1 MIPPHTKAIPLNR
14 LPVVRKHGEAL
25 FLPAMVSEGSGPVA
39 KSRRREGFR
48 PARQG
53 GAFPFRPARRPM
65 PAVPA
70 AALPP
75 RSAPRSEHFAR
86 LEGKASE
93 TPRPGHFS
101 RGRKVSVLRRTTWG
115 GPASP
120 RPGGMPVLPSGAQ
133 KAPGFASAGRC
144 AVLLSGAQKTRA
156 SPRPGGVPVLPSGA
170 QKARLRPG
178 RAVCRAGERSAE
190 GPRLRFGRAVCRAA
204 ERGAEGL
211 ALPRPGGVPV
221 LPSGA
226 QKAPASPW
234 PAGVAV
240 LPSGAQK
247 TPGFASAGRCG
258 RQLEFVSKSATI
270 KA

>member
-25 FLPAMVSEGSGPVA
+25 FLPAMVSAGSGPVA

-48 PARQG
+48 PVRQG
-53 GAFPFRPARRPM
+53 GALPFRPARRPM

-93 TPRPGHFS
+93 TPRGAAGGDAATPSQSFPSPHAARAKKRAALYKTLRPAHPHRTPRPGHFS

-120 RPGGMPVLPSGAQ
+120 W
-133 KAPGFASAGRC
+133 
-144 AVLLSGAQKTRA
+144 
-156 SPRPGGVPVLPSGA
+156 PGGVPVLPSGA
-170 QKARLRPG
+170 QNAPRFRFS
-178 RAVCRAGERSAE
+178 RAVCPCCRV
-190 GPRLRFGRAVCRAA
+190 GRR
-204 ERGAEGL
+204 R
-211 ALPRPGGVPV
+211 
-221 LPSGA
+221 
-226 QKAPASPW
+226 
-234 PAGVAV
+234 
-240 LPSGAQK
+240 
-247 TPGFASAGRCG
+247 PGFALAGRCG